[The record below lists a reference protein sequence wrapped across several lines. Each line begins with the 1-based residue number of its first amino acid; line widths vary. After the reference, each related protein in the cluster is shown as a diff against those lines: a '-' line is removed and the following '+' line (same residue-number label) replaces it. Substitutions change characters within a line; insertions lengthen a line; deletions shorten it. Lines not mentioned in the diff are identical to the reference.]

1 MAHNRLDRH
10 HRHHD
15 HYRHD
20 RHHRHHHD
28 HHRHDDSSPS
38 RRPGGHDVFWLL
50 GPERLLLRSLNGRQP
65 RAEESFSKT
74 EEKNYAKFPRKALH
88 KLVTHP
94 TTLTSQNSG
103 REVILLLQMIP
114 MLILATLSY

>member
-20 RHHRHHHD
+20 RHHRHHD

-65 RAEESFSKT
+65 RTEESFQKLKKDFMFKLS
-74 EEKNYAKFPRKALH
+74 RKALH

-103 REVILLLQMIP
+103 REVILLLV
-114 MLILATLSY
+114 TLSY